1 MPISFLVDS
10 HFQLVRTT
18 YLGLIRLVDVATYVR
33 GLVDQ
38 GLLKHAQLIDAR
50 HATLGFSTEDTRIL
64 AELMKTLR
72 SQHGSAPVAFV
83 AGDAPS
89 YYTAETY
96 QDLGAGGNPSF
107 AVFED
112 VAAAEMWIELTGS

>member
-1 MPISFLVDS
+1 VPISFLVDP

-18 YLGLIRLVDVATYVR
+18 YLGLITLVDVATYVR
-33 GLVDQ
+33 TLVDR
-38 GLLKHAQLIDAR
+38 GLLKRAQLVDAR
-50 HATLGFSTEDTRIL
+50 HATLGFSPEDTRIL
-64 AELMKTLR
+64 AEMMRTLR
-72 SQHGSAPVAFV
+72 GKHGSAPVAFV
-83 AGDAPS
+83 VGDAPS

-112 VAAAEMWIELTGS
+112 VAAAEMWLELSGR